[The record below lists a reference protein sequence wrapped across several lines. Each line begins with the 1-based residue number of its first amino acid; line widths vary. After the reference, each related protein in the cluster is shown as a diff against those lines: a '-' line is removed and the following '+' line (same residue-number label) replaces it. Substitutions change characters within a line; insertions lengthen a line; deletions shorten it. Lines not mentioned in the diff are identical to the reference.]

1 LLSKNKIIDFT
12 QTNFFDL
19 VNEFSLT
26 HKLDYFM
33 MPVCKM
39 NKFFDFLFAK
49 FVWTDEKNKIE
60 FLDELSD

>member
-1 LLSKNKIIDFT
+1 
-12 QTNFFDL
+12 
-19 VNEFSLT
+19 
-26 HKLDYFM
+26 

-60 FLDELSD
+60 FLDELSDQLYLKVKNLKEKEIEEFCDDEKM